1 MLFLVSQ
8 QTSSSRRRAPPPEI
22 YVPPHSGAGDDPFL
36 ARWNVSQAT
45 FAPIPPNGKSSS
57 SNRPPPLS
65 DNGRRTPSNGTQ
77 PSSMQPLSNGRYQP
91 WPAQSNFTSDTE
103 EYPLTTAT
111 PGISVL
117 PPVRFFFLLLH
128 KYILKLTP
136 IPHTDRN
143 APGNP
148 PTIDAKDREEPSNA
162 ELCLPAPANAESAQT
177 TLVGAAVEV

>member
-1 MLFLVSQ
+1 MLFLGSQ

-36 ARWNVSQAT
+36 SRWNVSQAT

-65 DNGRRTPSNGTQ
+65 NGRQTPSNGTQ
-77 PSSMQPLSNGRYQP
+77 QPSNGRYQP
-91 WPAQSNFTSDTE
+91 WPAQSNFTSDTD

-117 PPVRFFFLLLH
+117 PPVRFFSPPSTPQV
-128 KYILKLTP
+128 YIT
-136 IPHTDRN
+136 TD
-143 APGNP
+143 ANP
-148 PTIDAKDREEPSNA
+148 AHRPQRSRKSTHYRRQRQGRTI
-162 ELCLPAPANAESAQT
+162 
-177 TLVGAAVEV
+177 